1 MQLYKKMYLAPKI
14 TLAFVCGKA
23 PSEEPDNQIII
34 AGALLTLLKARGGE
48 LTGEEIEHI
57 FEACLECLNNLHS
70 PANEAIGE
78 VL

>member
-34 AGALLTLLKARGGE
+34 AEALLTLLKTHGGE
-48 LTGEEIEHI
+48 LTGEEI
-57 FEACLECLNNLHS
+57 
-70 PANEAIGE
+70 
-78 VL
+78 